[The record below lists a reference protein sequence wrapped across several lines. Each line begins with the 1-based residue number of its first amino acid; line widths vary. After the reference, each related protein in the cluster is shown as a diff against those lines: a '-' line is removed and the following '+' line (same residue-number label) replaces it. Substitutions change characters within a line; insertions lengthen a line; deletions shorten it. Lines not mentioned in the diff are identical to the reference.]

1 MTFNGND
8 RRVLIL
14 GVDGL
19 RPDLLDPELMP
30 TFAKVIAQGTRISEH
45 HAVYPTH
52 TRVNMSSL
60 TSGCTPGQHGVVAN
74 VMRVPG
80 ATDNGIID
88 TSSFE
93 DLQALDKATTGPA
106 IKVPSLGE
114 MLDAHDA
121 RVAIA
126 ATSSAGAALLWSRL
140 HPYRIVNT
148 NTAYDR
154 PDLYSLRDKLG
165 PVPPKDADHPL
176 DRLEYAARAVTDI
189 FLDDPECRLIVNW
202 LAEVDSAL
210 HHHGLGSN
218 ESIAAMRACDAALAH
233 ILDGMERRGIRDQF
247 DIFLLSDH
255 GHSTVKHH
263 RSLGEYIARAGIDLE
278 SELELTTA
286 SDFVYANNGT
296 TPTAQELEPLV
307 RWFQEQPWAGVVFG
321 GTPEIA
327 ALPGVLPISAAWNGH
342 LTERAPLL
350 AVSPVWTREENAQGV
365 PGTVAAL
372 TEQVALRSTHGSV
385 SPYDLHATA
394 IASGPSFRE
403 GFVSETPTG
412 AIDIAPTVLSLLGL
426 TPPDYMDGRVAWE
439 IMSNPA
445 GESPEA
451 TTETVHPETPHDDG
465 FNPSLV
471 LHRVGKTTYIHQ
483 GENARG

>member
-1 MTFNGND
+1 MSSGNN

-19 RPDLLDPELMP
+19 RPDLFDPELMP
-30 TFAKVIAQGTRISEH
+30 TFAKLIAHGTRISEY

-74 VMRVPG
+74 VMRVSG
-80 ATDNGIID
+80 ATENGIID
-88 TSSFE
+88 TSSFQ
-93 DLQALDKATTGPA
+93 DIQVLDKASTGPA
-106 IKVPSLGE
+106 LKVPSLGE
-114 MLDAHDA
+114 LLDAHDA

-148 NTAYDR
+148 NTTYDR

-165 PVPPKDADHPL
+165 SVPPKDNDHQH
-176 DRLEYAARAVTDI
+176 DRIDYAARAVTDI
-189 FLDDPECRLIVNW
+189 FLDDPECRVIVNW
-202 LAEVDSAL
+202 LSEVDSAL
-210 HHHGLGSN
+210 HYHGLGSDQ
-218 ESIAAMRACDAALAH
+218 SIEAMRACDGALAH

-247 DIFLLSDH
+247 DILLLSDH

-263 RSLGEYIARAGIDLE
+263 RSLGEYINRAGIDLE
-278 SELELTTA
+278 SDLQLTTA
-286 SDFVYANNGT
+286 SDFVYAADGT
-296 TPTAQELEPLV
+296 TPSAQELEPLV

-327 ALPGVLPISAAWNGH
+327 ALPGVIPISAAWNGH

-350 AVSPVWTREENAQGV
+350 AVSPVWTREDNALGI

-394 IASGPSFRE
+394 IANGPSFRE
-403 GFVSETPTG
+403 GYVSETPTG
-412 AIDIAPTVLSLLGL
+412 AIDIAPTVLSLLGI
-426 TPPDYMDGRVAWE
+426 TPPGHMDGRVAGE
-439 IMSNPA
+439 IMASPA
-445 GESPEA
+445 VETPEA
-451 TTETVHPETPHDDG
+451 TTVTIHPETPHDGG
-465 FNPSLV
+465 FKPSLI
-471 LHRVGKTTYIHQ
+471 LHQVGSTTYIHQ